1 MHCADAAP
9 PGCGSDSRLAMNQHI
24 LQGPFLTR
32 AEASRLSHVPDR
44 FLAHRPD
51 LLHIG
56 GRWLPEVYFAFQ
68 FDEHGVRPEF
78 AKVVQHLKEEYRDRE
93 ICEWLATPQPEL
105 GFATPIGFLK
115 GGGDPDLVL
124 AAAVRDGPAAPPIET
139 AERPARVEPPA
150 TPPQATPVGARG
162 RRRGS
167 RLRHAR
173 IAHSAR

>member
-1 MHCADAAP
+1 
-9 PGCGSDSRLAMNQHI
+9 MNQHI

-44 FLAHRPD
+44 FLVHRHD

-78 AKVVQHLKEEYRDRE
+78 AHVVDRLKERYGDRE

-105 GFATPIGFLK
+105 GFATPISFLNA
-115 GGGDPDLVL
+115 GGDPELVL
-124 AAAVRDGPAAPPIET
+124 EAAVRDGPVSPAAAT
-139 AERPARVEPPA
+139 SDRSAAVEPPD
-150 TPPQATPVGARG
+150 TPPSQVVARPAG
-162 RRRGS
+162 SRRRTS
-167 RLRHAR
+167 RMPRVR
-173 IAHSAR
+173 IVHSAR

>member
-1 MHCADAAP
+1 
-9 PGCGSDSRLAMNQHI
+9 MNQHI

-68 FDEHGVRPEF
+68 FDGHGVRPEF
-78 AKVVQHLKEEYRDRE
+78 ARVVEHLKERYGDRE

-115 GGGDPDLVL
+115 AGGDPDLVL
-124 AAAVRDGPAAPPIET
+124 AAAVRDGPVAPPVET
-139 AERPARVEPPA
+139 AERPAPIEPPD
-150 TPPQATPVGARG
+150 TPARAMPIGARG

-167 RLRHAR
+167 RLRKVR